1 MKTRRA
7 GRWIFDLAL
16 LVAVGSALWMAVNG
30 QWEPAFRFAVVS
42 GLMAAPR
49 AADVPAPFAGAFAVF
64 LLLATWA
71 SVEHWYRR
79 IPQFDVL
86 VHVLTPGSLA
96 AVGFFALV
104 HWRLMPPVSDYH
116 PALRSWAPVVWVT
129 AVGLS
134 AAVIWEF
141 YEWGV
146 EQVMPADM
154 QLVGYTDTIV
164 DLFAGLLGSV
174 AAGVLVLRWGRRHP
188 GPRGPAGPGEV
199 SRPAPAGPL
208 SSQPRS

>member
-1 MKTRRA
+1 MHTRRV
-7 GRWIFDLAL
+7 GRWIFDLAM
-16 LVAVGSALWMAVNG
+16 LVAVASAVWMAVNG

-104 HWRLMPPVSDYH
+104 HWRLMPPVSDDD

-146 EQVMPADM
+146 EQFMPADM
-154 QLVGYTDTIV
+154 RVGYTDTIV

-174 AAGVLVLRWGRRHP
+174 AAGGLVLRWGRRHP
-188 GPRGPAGPGEV
+188 GPRGRQPAE
-199 SRPAPAGPL
+199 SPAASPQSL
-208 SSQPRS
+208 E

>member
-1 MKTRRA
+1 MNSRRA
-7 GRWIFDLAL
+7 GRWVFDLAL
-16 LVAVGSALWMAVNG
+16 VVAVASALWMAVNG

-42 GLMAAPR
+42 GLMVAPR

-104 HWRLMPPVSDYH
+104 HWRLMPPVSHDDR
-116 PALRSWAPVVWVT
+116 ALRSWAPVVWVT

-146 EQVMPADM
+146 EEVMPADM

-164 DLFAGLLGSV
+164 DLLAGLLGSV
-174 AAGVLVLRWGRRHP
+174 AAGGLVLRWGLRHP
-188 GPRGPAGPGEV
+188 GPRGPAGPRDV

-208 SSQPRS
+208 SGQQRS

>member
-1 MKTRRA
+1 METRRA

-16 LVAVGSALWMAVNG
+16 LVALGSALWMAVNG

-104 HWRLMPPVSDYH
+104 HWRLMPPVSGDH
-116 PALRSWAPVVWVT
+116 PTLRSWAPVVWVT

-146 EQVMPADM
+146 EQVMPAGM
-154 QLVGYTDTIV
+154 RVGYTDTVI

-174 AAGVLVLRWGRRHP
+174 AAGGLVLRWGRRHP
-188 GPRGPAGPGEV
+188 DRRGVAGPGKA
-199 SRPAPAGPL
+199 SRSAPAA
-208 SSQPRS
+208 S

>member
-1 MKTRRA
+1 MNTRRA
-7 GRWIFDLAL
+7 SRWIFDLAL
-16 LVAVGSALWMAVNG
+16 LVALASALWLAANG
-30 QWEPAFRFAVVS
+30 QSEPAFRFAVVS
-42 GLMAAPR
+42 GLMLAPR

-104 HWRLMPPVSDYH
+104 HWRLMPPVSHAH
-116 PALRSWAPVVWVT
+116 PALRSGAPVVWVT

-146 EQVMPADM
+146 EQLMPANM
-154 QLVGYTDTIV
+154 HLVGYTDTIV
-164 DLFAGLLGSV
+164 DLFAGLVGSV
-174 AAGVLVLRWGRRHP
+174 AAGGLVLRWGRRHP
-188 GPRGPAGPGEV
+188 GPRDPAAPQAL
-199 SRPAPAGPL
+199 SRTAPAGPR
-208 SSQPRS
+208 SGQPQP